1 MYNVN
6 KSERN
11 LDNNLNEYLQKYNYQ
26 EDQKDN
32 INKTADNQDQQ
43 ENQF

>member
-11 LDNNLNEYLQKYNYQ
+11 QDNNLNEYLQKYDYQ
-26 EDQKDN
+26 EDQKEI